1 MSARR
6 SRMGLGGVSLRM
18 LGTLLWALLLPAAA
32 VSASEAADFNAP
44 GSYIFTVPLG
54 VSEIT
59 VETWGGGGAG
69 GDAAP
74 FSATVGGGGGGGAYA
89 RSTLAVSAGQTYTL
103 VVGAGSTSTARG
115 GDSWFGSTGTVLARG
130 GNSVSNGSSS
140 GASGGAASL
149 SVGDVRRS
157 GGNGANGATP
167 FLGAN
172 TGGGGGGSAGPN
184 QNGNNASGR
193 NGAAGVSG
201 GGGGGN
207 GGSTLALFDSG
218 SPGGFPGGGGG
229 GAARCSGCIYFPDGG
244 RGGHGRVRVSYTVTE
259 PVACFSDN
267 FNRASLGEAD
277 WATSITAGTFMPQIV
292 SNRLRMTQ
300 ASTQQ
305 STSATLQRLIPG
317 AGNYVVLEFDYFAYG
332 GTRADGVAITLSD
345 AAVSPQ
351 PGSFGGALGYAQR
364 DDGTPGFA
372 GGWLGIGLDEYG
384 NFPRAAEGRVGGTG
398 TTVAQNV
405 SLRGSGSGLTGYR
418 YITHVGPLSP
428 AVDGTG
434 SVTPHRY
441 RIELNATTGGQALVQ
456 VFRNTGSG
464 MTPLIGP
471 VNMLAQAGQAALP
484 EKLML
489 SITGS
494 TGDLTNVHEFDNLQI
509 CALALEEVN
518 EYIDHFELR
527 HPGLGLTCQ
536 PTPVDI
542 LACLDAECTELYTGE
557 VTATLSPSGWV
568 GGDTVTFSGGMTT
581 ALFQRTSLAPGNPV
595 LGVATSSPMV
605 RPLTNNS
612 CRSGGAG
619 PSPALC
625 ELPMVDAGLLVS
637 VPDLVAN
644 RPEANAEIRA
654 VRQDDQTLAC
664 VPAFEHVTK
673 PVRFWSDYVVPGPA
687 GRPVSWPV
695 AVNGEPVGL
704 TAATQTPVEVS
715 FGAGGVAAITVA
727 YPDAGRVQLNA
738 RYLGSE
744 ERGDAGLDMPGVSVP
759 FTSRPA
765 GLCVLADGPCAS
777 ADASCPLFRRAG
789 EAFDLTLR
797 AVGWL
802 ADDDPDL
809 CSGNP
814 PTPNFELSGIGL
826 SSELISPV
834 DGVAGGLAPTSY
846 NHQRHVTGET
856 TVAVSQSEVGVFHF
870 RATPGNYLGGVQA
883 GGLSGPVGRFYPDH
897 FLVTEDPGTLAASC
911 EVTAPFTYTGQP
923 FGWAVRPSLQ
933 IAARAVGGGVTQN
946 YTQPGYQR
954 LTAPGINLA
963 APLTD
968 ALAQGTDGVLLPVS
982 AALEAGQLT
991 VQGPGLLV
999 YVFSDLDRLWYDKA
1013 PVARVAPFVPSLPFT
1028 LASVTDADGVQALAL
1043 PRAMTPEA
1051 GFELRYGRLTMD
1063 NVFGPETAT
1072 ALAMPFRAEFWSG
1085 TRYQINAAD
1094 GCSPWDS
1101 ADVDGTLDHHTR
1113 TPASGLLVAGEGEPL
1128 ILHPAGSTGTDSLN
1142 WSVPVWLQDDWTGS
1156 GVLSGPTALATF
1168 GVFRGHDRI
1177 IYWREV
1183 GN

>member
-1 MSARR
+1 
-6 SRMGLGGVSLRM
+6 MG
-18 LGTLLWALLLPAAA
+18 T
-32 VSASEAADFNAP
+32 
-44 GSYIFTVPLG
+44 
-54 VSEIT
+54 
-59 VETWGGGGAG
+59 
-69 GDAAP
+69 
-74 FSATVGGGGGGGAYA
+74 
-89 RSTLAVSAGQTYTL
+89 
-103 VVGAGSTSTARG
+103 
-115 GDSWFGSTGTVLARG
+115 
-130 GNSVSNGSSS
+130 
-140 GASGGAASL
+140 
-149 SVGDVRRS
+149 
-157 GGNGANGATP
+157 
-167 FLGAN
+167 
-172 TGGGGGGSAGPN
+172 
-184 QNGNNASGR
+184 
-193 NGAAGVSG
+193 
-201 GGGGGN
+201 
-207 GGSTLALFDSG
+207 
-218 SPGGFPGGGGG
+218 
-229 GAARCSGCIYFPDGG
+229 
-244 RGGHGRVRVSYTVTE
+244 
-259 PVACFSDN
+259 
-267 FNRASLGEAD
+267 D
-277 WATSITAGTFMPQIV
+277 WATSITAGTFMPQID

-434 SVTPHRY
+434 PVTPHRY

-542 LACLDAECTELYTGE
+542 LACLDSECTELYTGE

-625 ELPMVDAGLLVS
+625 QLPMVDAGLLVS

-654 VRQDDQTLAC
+654 VRQDDQTQAC
-664 VPAFEHVTK
+664 VPAFENVTK
-673 PVRFWSDYVVPGPA
+673 PVRFWSDYVVPGPS
-687 GRPVSWPV
+687 GRPVNWPV
-695 AVNGEPVGL
+695 SVNGAPVGL
-704 TAATQTPVEVS
+704 TAAAQTPVDVS
-715 FGAGGVAAITVA
+715 FGTGGVANITVA
-727 YPDAGRVQLNA
+727 YADAGRVQLNA

-744 ERGDAGLDMPGVSVP
+744 ERGDAGLDMPGVGAQ
-759 FTSRPA
+759 FTSRPV
-765 GLCVLADGPCAS
+765 GLCVFADGHCAS
-777 ADASCPLFRRAG
+777 GDASCPVFRRAG
-789 EAFDLTLR
+789 EVFDLTLR

-802 ADDDPDL
+802 TDGDTDL

-814 PTPNFELSGIGL
+814 PTPNFELTGIAL
-826 SSELISPV
+826 SSELVSPL
-834 DGVAGGLAPTSY
+834 DGVAGSLAPVSY
-846 NHQRHVTGET
+846 THQRQLAGET
-856 TVAVSQSEVGVFHF
+856 TVAVSQSEVGVFRF
-870 RATPGNYLGGVQA
+870 RAAPGPYLGGAMA
-883 GGLSGPVGRFYPDH
+883 GGLSEPVGRFYPDH
-897 FLVTEDPGTLAASC
+897 FLVVDDPGTLAASC
-911 EVTAPFTYTGQP
+911 EVTTPFTYTGQP
-923 FGWAVRPSLQ
+923 FGWGVRPSLQ
-933 IAARAVGGGVTQN
+933 ISARAVGGGLTQN

-954 LTAPGINLA
+954 LEAAGITRDL
-963 APLTD
+963 PVTD
-968 ALAQGTDGVLLPVS
+968 AATQGTDTVLLPVS
-982 AALEAGQLT
+982 ATLEAGQLT
-991 VQGPGLLV
+991 VQGPGLLT
-999 YVFSDLDRLWYDKA
+999 YTFSDQDRLWYDKA
-1013 PVARVAPFVPSLPFT
+1013 PVARVQPFTPLLPFS
-1028 LASVTDADGVQALAL
+1028 LEAVTDGDGVQALDL
-1043 PRAMTPEA
+1043 PRAMIPDA
-1051 GFELRYGRLTMD
+1051 AFEVRYGRLTME
-1063 NVFGPETAT
+1063 NVFGPETAPV
-1072 ALAMPFRAEFWSG
+1072 LSMPFRAEFWTG
-1085 TRYQINAAD
+1085 TRYQTHLAD
-1094 GCSPWDS
+1094 GCWQWDS
-1101 ADVDGTLDHHTR
+1101 ADVEGTANHHTR
-1113 TPASGLLVAGEGEPL
+1113 VAAAGVLVGGEGGPL
-1128 ILHPAGSTGTDSLN
+1128 NLQPAGSTGTDTLS
-1142 WSVPVWLQDDWTGS
+1142 WSVPVWLQDDWDGS
-1156 GVLSGPTALATF
+1156 GLLTNPSALATF

-1183 GN
+1183 AD